1 MWWTW
6 IVDNWELW
14 APLAVALAAA
24 IVNAVTRHPG
34 TVSQPVLH
42 WLLLLV
48 DWLSVLVSRGSERS
62 EGGNAGLRVKLP
74 IVQMSPPPEPS
85 QIKRSVAM
93 IKAGER

>member
-1 MWWTW
+1 MWIW

-24 IVNAVTRHPG
+24 IVNVATRHPG

-48 DWLSVLVSRGSERS
+48 DWLSVIVSRGSERAP
-62 EGGNAGLRVKLP
+62 GCAAGLRVKLP
-74 IVQMSPPPEPS
+74 LVQMSPPPEAS
-85 QIKRSVAM
+85 QIKRRIVQFGS
-93 IKAGER
+93 ER